1 MRVVP
6 RTLHTTE
13 TRAFANRVEAL
24 TSVIHRG
31 TLVAIHASVFR
42 QLLEAEPDWLSQL
55 RRGVEKES
63 LRVSKTDAT
72 LAQTAHPRGLGS
84 ALTHSSITTDYSE
97 ALLEFITPASSSIE
111 ATVEALRALHSF
123 TAQQLDGEQLWSASM
138 PCIVHGDA
146 GIPIAEFGSSNV
158 GKMKRVYR
166 NGLSVRY
173 GRRMQAIAGIHYNF
187 SLPKAFWTAAH
198 ELSANA
204 QTRQAFQTEGYLALI
219 RNFFSRVWLL
229 LYLLGASPAVCA
241 SFVQGN
247 KNHPL
252 KPLGDDHHSFYLPH
266 ATSLRMGDLGYTSN
280 AQAGMAVCYNDIEQ
294 YIRTLREAILTPHKP
309 YANFR
314 TMDNG
319 ERAQLNASL
328 LQIENE
334 YYSPIRP
341 KRVTQTGEAP
351 VVALALGGI
360 EYVEVR
366 CIDINP
372 FLPLGIDADTMRL
385 LDLFLLAC
393 LIDDSPLCDERGQQ
407 QNKIN
412 MERIINRGRD
422 PALTLLAANNNEVTM
437 EDSALPIISRME
449 EIAGW
454 FEEAPG
460 SGGNYTRVVADAHNK
475 VMDPSMTYSARIL
488 SEMDS
493 GGCSFWQLAKRYSSQ
508 WHNEHLSYSMPRSE
522 LTKLEDE
529 ARLSLKRQ
537 QDLESQEQPPFDEY
551 LAQFY
556 SQYR

>member
-1 MRVVP
+1 MR
-6 RTLHTTE
+6 
-13 TRAFANRVEAL
+13 
-24 TSVIHRG
+24 SD
-31 TLVAIHASVFR
+31 ASIFR
-42 QLLEAEPDWLSQL
+42 QLLAAEPEWLGQL
-55 RRGVEKES
+55 QRGVEKES
-63 LRVSKTDAT
+63 LRVTQGDAT

-97 ALLEFITPASSSIE
+97 ALLEFITPVSSSID
-111 ATVEALRALHSF
+111 ATEEALRVLHSF

-158 GKMKRVYR
+158 GRMKRVYR

-187 SLPKAFWTAAH
+187 SLPEAFWAAA
-198 ELSANA
+198 LDATDSPL
-204 QTRQAFQTEGYLALI
+204 TRQAFQTEGYLALI

-241 SFVQGN
+241 SFIQGN
-247 KNHPL
+247 KRHPL
-252 KPLGDDHHSFYLPH
+252 KPMGDDHHSFYLPH

-294 YIRTLREAILTPHKP
+294 YIRTLREAILTPHPP
-309 YANFR
+309 YANFQ

-319 ERAQLNASL
+319 ERAQLNTSL

-351 VVALALGGI
+351 VVALARGGI

-372 FLPLGIDADTMRL
+372 FVPLGIDADTMRL

-393 LIDDSPLCDERGQQ
+393 LIDDSPLCDEQGQQ

-412 MERIINRGRD
+412 MERIVNRGRQ
-422 PALTLLAANNNEVTM
+422 PGLMLLAANNDEVTR
-437 EDSALPIISRME
+437 EDLALPIISRME

-454 FEEAPG
+454 FDTATG
-460 SGGNYTRVVADAHNK
+460 SLGDYTRVVADARQK
-475 VMDPSMTYSARIL
+475 VMDPSSTHSAKIL

-493 GGCSFWQLAKRYSSQ
+493 EGCSFWQLAKRYSSR
-508 WHNEHLSYSMPRSE
+508 WHQEHLAYSIPKSE
-522 LTKLEDE
+522 LTRLEDE
-529 ARLSLKRQ
+529 AQLSLTRQ
-537 QDLESQEQPPFDEY
+537 QDLESQDQPTFDQY

-556 SQYR
+556 AQYR

>member
-1 MRVVP
+1 MTNP
-6 RTLHTTE
+6 PT
-13 TRAFANRVEAL
+13 
-24 TSVIHRG
+24 
-31 TLVAIHASVFR
+31 VFR
-42 QLLEAEPDWLSQL
+42 QLLEAQPHWLAKI

-63 LRVSKTDAT
+63 LRVTRKEAT
-72 LAQTAHPRGLGS
+72 LAQTPHPKGLGS
-84 ALTHSSITTDYSE
+84 ALTHPFITTDYSE
-97 ALLEFITPASSSIE
+97 SLLEFITPVSSSIE
-111 ATVEALRALHSF
+111 ATEDALLALHSF

-187 SLPKAFWTAAH
+187 SLPEAFWTAAH
-198 ELSANA
+198 EKSVTG
-204 QTRQAFQTEGYLALI
+204 QTRRDFQTEGYLALI
-219 RNFFSRVWLL
+219 RNFFSRAWLL

-252 KPLGDDHHSFYLPH
+252 KPLGDEHHSFFLPH

-280 AQAGMAVCYNDIEQ
+280 AQSGLAICYNDIEQ
-294 YIRTLREAILTPHKP
+294 YIRTLREAILTPHMP
-309 YANFR
+309 YANFQI
-314 TMDNG
+314 MDNG
-319 ERAQLNASL
+319 ERAQLNSAL

-351 VVALALGGI
+351 IVALARGGI

-372 FLPLGIDADTMRL
+372 FVPLGIDADTMRL
-385 LDLFLLAC
+385 LDVFLLAC

-407 QNKIN
+407 RNKIN
-412 MERIINRGRD
+412 MERIVNRGREVG
-422 PALTLLAANNNEVTM
+422 LTLLAANNNEVSR
-437 EDSALPIISRME
+437 EDSALPTISKMR

-454 FEEAPG
+454 FDELPG
-460 SGGNYTRVVADAHNK
+460 SVGDYTRVVADAYQK
-475 VMDPSMTYSARIL
+475 VMDPSLTFSARIL
-488 SEMDS
+488 SEMDDT
-493 GGCSFWQLAKRYSSQ
+493 GCSFWQLAKRYSSQ
-508 WHNEHLSYSMPRSE
+508 WHDAHLSHSLSGSE
-522 LTKLEDE
+522 LTRLEDE
-529 ARLSLKRQ
+529 ARLSLKMQ
-537 QDLESQEQPPFDEY
+537 QDLEAQEQPSFDQY

-556 SQYR
+556 SQYH